1 MANSFRH
8 KRYFQLIEYWDSPDK
23 SEKKTFNFESAMIE
37 LEKIVKR
44 LEGENESLE
53 KSLELFEKGTKL
65 AEQLRGKLDAA
76 EQRIKVLQKD
86 KEVEINRE
94 DIS

>member
-1 MANSFRH
+1 MTA
-8 KRYFQLIEYWDSPDK
+8 
-23 SEKKTFNFESAMIE
+23 KKTFNFEFAMIE

>member
-1 MANSFRH
+1 MTA
-8 KRYFQLIEYWDSPDK
+8 
-23 SEKKTFNFESAMIE
+23 KKTFNFESAMID

-86 KEVEINRE
+86 KEVEIKRE
-94 DIS
+94 DIN

>member
-1 MANSFRH
+1 MTA
-8 KRYFQLIEYWDSPDK
+8 KK
-23 SEKKTFNFESAMIE
+23 SFNFESAMID

>member
-1 MANSFRH
+1 MTA
-8 KRYFQLIEYWDSPDK
+8 
-23 SEKKTFNFESAMIE
+23 KKTFNFESAMIE

-53 KSLELFEKGTKL
+53 KSIELFEKGTKL
-65 AEQLRGKLDAA
+65 AEQLRGKLDSA

-86 KEVEINRE
+86 KEVDINRE

>member
-1 MANSFRH
+1 MTA
-8 KRYFQLIEYWDSPDK
+8 
-23 SEKKTFNFESAMIE
+23 KKTFNFESAMID

-86 KEVEINRE
+86 KEVEVNRE

>member
-1 MANSFRH
+1 MAA
-8 KRYFQLIEYWDSPDK
+8 
-23 SEKKTFNFESAMIE
+23 KKTFNFECAMID

>member
-1 MANSFRH
+1 MTA
-8 KRYFQLIEYWDSPDK
+8 
-23 SEKKTFNFESAMIE
+23 KKTFNFESAMIE

-76 EQRIKVLQKD
+76 EKRIKILQKD
-86 KEVEINRE
+86 KVVEINRE

>member
-1 MANSFRH
+1 MTT
-8 KRYFQLIEYWDSPDK
+8 
-23 SEKKTFNFESAMIE
+23 KKTFDFESAMID
-37 LEKIVKR
+37 LEKIVER

-65 AEQLRGKLDAA
+65 AEQLRNQLDKA
-76 EQRIKVLQKD
+76 EQRIKVLQND
-86 KEVEINRE
+86 KEVDMNQE

>member
-1 MANSFRH
+1 MTT
-8 KRYFQLIEYWDSPDK
+8 
-23 SEKKTFNFESAMIE
+23 KKTFDFESAMID
-37 LEKIVKR
+37 LEKIVER

-65 AEQLRGKLDAA
+65 AEQLRNKLDNA
-76 EQRIKVLQKD
+76 EQRIKVLQND
-86 KEVEINRE
+86 KEVDMNQE

>member
-1 MANSFRH
+1 MTA
-8 KRYFQLIEYWDSPDK
+8 
-23 SEKKTFNFESAMIE
+23 KKTFNFESAMID

-86 KEVEINRE
+86 KEVELKRE

>member
-1 MANSFRH
+1 MTT
-8 KRYFQLIEYWDSPDK
+8 
-23 SEKKTFNFESAMIE
+23 KKTFDFESAMID
-37 LEKIVKR
+37 LEKIVER

-65 AEQLRGKLDAA
+65 AEQLRNQLDNA

-86 KEVEINRE
+86 KEVDMNQE

>member
-1 MANSFRH
+1 MTT
-8 KRYFQLIEYWDSPDK
+8 
-23 SEKKTFNFESAMIE
+23 KKTFDFESAMID
-37 LEKIVKR
+37 LEKIVER

-65 AEQLRGKLDAA
+65 AEQLRNQLDNA

-86 KEVEINRE
+86 KEVEMDRE

>member
-1 MANSFRH
+1 MTA
-8 KRYFQLIEYWDSPDK
+8 
-23 SEKKTFNFESAMIE
+23 KKTFNFESAMID
-37 LEKIVKR
+37 LEMIVKR

>member
-1 MANSFRH
+1 MTA
-8 KRYFQLIEYWDSPDK
+8 
-23 SEKKTFNFESAMIE
+23 KKTFNFEFAMIE

-86 KEVEINRE
+86 KEVEINRV

>member
-1 MANSFRH
+1 MTT
-8 KRYFQLIEYWDSPDK
+8 
-23 SEKKTFNFESAMIE
+23 KKTFDFESAMTD
-37 LEKIVKR
+37 LEKIVER

-65 AEQLRGKLDAA
+65 AEQLRSQLDNA
-76 EQRIKVLQKD
+76 EQRIKVLQND
-86 KEVEINRE
+86 KEVDMNQE

>member
-1 MANSFRH
+1 MTT
-8 KRYFQLIEYWDSPDK
+8 
-23 SEKKTFNFESAMIE
+23 KKTFDFESAMID
-37 LEKIVKR
+37 LEKIVER

-65 AEQLRGKLDAA
+65 AEQLRNKLDNA
-76 EQRIKVLQKD
+76 EQRIKVLQND
-86 KEVEINRE
+86 KQVDMNQE

>member
-1 MANSFRH
+1 MTT
-8 KRYFQLIEYWDSPDK
+8 
-23 SEKKTFNFESAMIE
+23 KKTFDFESAMID
-37 LEKIVKR
+37 LEKIVER

-65 AEQLRGKLDAA
+65 AEQLRNQLDNA

-86 KEVEINRE
+86 KEVEMNQE

>member
-1 MANSFRH
+1 MTA
-8 KRYFQLIEYWDSPDK
+8 
-23 SEKKTFNFESAMIE
+23 KKTFNFESAMID

-53 KSLELFEKGTKL
+53 KSLELFEKVTKL

>member
-1 MANSFRH
+1 MT
-8 KRYFQLIEYWDSPDK
+8 
-23 SEKKTFNFESAMIE
+23 EKKIFNFESAMID

-65 AEQLRGKLDAA
+65 AEELRDQLDTA
-76 EQRIKVLQKD
+76 EHRIKVLKKD
-86 KEVEINRE
+86 KEIEIDRE
-94 DIS
+94 NIS

>member
-1 MANSFRH
+1 MTA
-8 KRYFQLIEYWDSPDK
+8 
-23 SEKKTFNFESAMIE
+23 KKTFNFESAMIE

-65 AEQLRGKLDAA
+65 AEQLHGKLDAA

-86 KEVEINRE
+86 KEVGINRE

>member
-1 MANSFRH
+1 MTA
-8 KRYFQLIEYWDSPDK
+8 
-23 SEKKTFNFESAMIE
+23 KKTFNFEAAMID

>member
-1 MANSFRH
+1 MTT
-8 KRYFQLIEYWDSPDK
+8 KE
-23 SEKKTFNFESAMIE
+23 TFDFESAMID
-37 LEKIVKR
+37 LEKIVER

-65 AEQLRGKLDAA
+65 AEQLRNQLDNA
-76 EQRIKVLQKD
+76 EQRIKVLQND
-86 KEVEINRE
+86 KEVDMNQE

>member
-1 MANSFRH
+1 MTA
-8 KRYFQLIEYWDSPDK
+8 
-23 SEKKTFNFESAMIE
+23 KKTFNFESAMIE

>member
-1 MANSFRH
+1 MTA
-8 KRYFQLIEYWDSPDK
+8 
-23 SEKKTFNFESAMIE
+23 KKTFNFESAMIE

-86 KEVEINRE
+86 KEVGINRE

>member
-1 MANSFRH
+1 MTA
-8 KRYFQLIEYWDSPDK
+8 
-23 SEKKTFNFESAMIE
+23 KKTFNFESAMID

-86 KEVEINRE
+86 KELEIKKIE

>member
-1 MANSFRH
+1 MTA
-8 KRYFQLIEYWDSPDK
+8 
-23 SEKKTFNFESAMIE
+23 KKTFNFESAMIE

-44 LEGENESLE
+44 LEGEYESLE

>member
-1 MANSFRH
+1 MT
-8 KRYFQLIEYWDSPDK
+8 
-23 SEKKTFNFESAMIE
+23 EKKTFNFESAMID

-53 KSLELFEKGTKL
+53 KSLELFEQGTKL
-65 AEQLRGKLDAA
+65 AEQLRAQLDSA

-86 KEVEINRE
+86 KEVEIERE

>member
-1 MANSFRH
+1 MTA
-8 KRYFQLIEYWDSPDK
+8 
-23 SEKKTFNFESAMIE
+23 KKTFNFESAMIE

-86 KEVEINRE
+86 KEVEVNRE

>member
-1 MANSFRH
+1 MT
-8 KRYFQLIEYWDSPDK
+8 
-23 SEKKTFNFESAMIE
+23 EKKTFNFESAMID

>member
-1 MANSFRH
+1 MTA
-8 KRYFQLIEYWDSPDK
+8 
-23 SEKKTFNFESAMIE
+23 KKTFNFECAMID

>member
-1 MANSFRH
+1 MTT
-8 KRYFQLIEYWDSPDK
+8 
-23 SEKKTFNFESAMIE
+23 KKTFDFESAMID
-37 LEKIVKR
+37 LEKIVER

-65 AEQLRGKLDAA
+65 AEQLRNQLDNA
-76 EQRIKVLQKD
+76 EQRIKVLQSD
-86 KEVEINRE
+86 KEVDMNQE

>member
-1 MANSFRH
+1 MTA
-8 KRYFQLIEYWDSPDK
+8 
-23 SEKKTFNFESAMIE
+23 KKTFNFESAMID

-94 DIS
+94 DIN

>member
-1 MANSFRH
+1 MTT
-8 KRYFQLIEYWDSPDK
+8 
-23 SEKKTFNFESAMIE
+23 KKTFDFESAMID
-37 LEKIVKR
+37 LEKIVER

-65 AEQLRGKLDAA
+65 AEQLRNQLDNA
-76 EQRIKVLQKD
+76 EQRIKVLQND
-86 KEVEINRE
+86 KEDDMSQE

>member
-1 MANSFRH
+1 MTA
-8 KRYFQLIEYWDSPDK
+8 
-23 SEKKTFNFESAMIE
+23 KKTFNFESAMID

-86 KEVEINRE
+86 KEVEISRE

>member
-1 MANSFRH
+1 MTA
-8 KRYFQLIEYWDSPDK
+8 
-23 SEKKTFNFESAMIE
+23 KKTFNFESAMIE

-65 AEQLRGKLDAA
+65 AEQLRGKLDSA

>member
-1 MANSFRH
+1 MTA
-8 KRYFQLIEYWDSPDK
+8 
-23 SEKKTFNFESAMIE
+23 KKTFNFESAMID

-53 KSLELFEKGTKL
+53 KSLELFEKGNKL

>member
-1 MANSFRH
+1 MTT
-8 KRYFQLIEYWDSPDK
+8 
-23 SEKKTFNFESAMIE
+23 KKTFDFESAMID
-37 LEKIVKR
+37 LEKIVER

-65 AEQLRGKLDAA
+65 AEQLRNQLDNA
-76 EQRIKVLQKD
+76 EQRIKVLQND
-86 KEVEINRE
+86 KEADMNQE

>member
-1 MANSFRH
+1 MTA
-8 KRYFQLIEYWDSPDK
+8 
-23 SEKKTFNFESAMIE
+23 KKTFNFESAMID

-65 AEQLRGKLDAA
+65 AEQLRGKHDAA

-86 KEVEINRE
+86 KEVEINRV

>member
-1 MANSFRH
+1 MTA
-8 KRYFQLIEYWDSPDK
+8 
-23 SEKKTFNFESAMIE
+23 KKTFNFESAMID

-86 KEVEINRE
+86 KEVEIERE

>member
-1 MANSFRH
+1 MTA
-8 KRYFQLIEYWDSPDK
+8 
-23 SEKKTFNFESAMIE
+23 KKTFNFEFAMIE

-94 DIS
+94 GIS